1 MRCPSLGSRVSFKPS
16 FVDQHVCLQL
26 VRVGEITWTKLALK
40 EKISSCNEKK
50 VEIYLVWTLSR
61 VNPEMS
67 SQICDLN
74 KLAVAMCAVVRLLP
88 RVQTHVSLQVVVPCK
103 SFMAFLTFKR
113 FLSRVCSLVV
123 L

>member
-1 MRCPSLGSRVSFKPS
+1 VG
-16 FVDQHVCLQL
+16 LQL
-26 VRVGEITWTKLALK
+26 VRVREITWTKLA
-40 EKISSCNEKK
+40 
-50 VEIYLVWTLSR
+50 LVWTLSR

-88 RVQTHVSLQVVVPCK
+88 RVQTHVSLQVMVPGE
-103 SFMAFLTFKR
+103 SFVTFLTFKG
-113 FLSRVCSLVV
+113 FLSRVCSLMV

>member
-1 MRCPSLGSRVSFKPS
+1 M
-16 FVDQHVCLQL
+16 
-26 VRVGEITWTKLALK
+26 
-40 EKISSCNEKK
+40 KK

-67 SQICDLN
+67 SQICNLD
-74 KLAVAMCAVVRLLP
+74 KLAVAMCAGVRLLP